1 MLKTEASGERSTL
14 RSASPHRN
22 AYRAEFQALKKAFD
36 QPRQDGDPKQ
46 KDEERAKQPRGR
58 QYGAHVSRIKNMFM
72 QMGTENGGASAKGKA
87 ARDSAPQRL
96 TKPTN
101 FVNRADGSVIKLQPS
116 FGERPG
122 GSNSKFSETRK
133 LFEQSSRRGSPVYPP
148 SGRDKRG
155 SHEHLDDWRG
165 ARSNRGSNDSLD
177 SLCSRTEAASPTVS
191 QLSAVFES
199 ADALQ
204 VGALRRAGAGR
215 ALCSPDGSL
224 RYGEL
229 SEDDGSLRQSPS
241 RGGQGPREARHVLP
255 VSSSSEDLLSPS
267 PLSEAVDA
275 GQGLQGAPQWKEGDE
290 TGGETAA
297 EGDGPHQLRQ
307 VGTATCTEAVG
318 VCTDPTATVTATHN
332 ETPGSVRGEDHKGAR
347 DRTAED
353 SAVAADDQV
362 KEPGEEYS
370 GNERVIFNADGDAC
384 YQGWGESCTDPEDE
398 AYGDEDAS
406 YDPGSEI
413 REIPGLPDEEEE
425 EIPKGRKIRFS
436 TAPMT
441 VFNTYSNE
449 DYDRRN
455 EEVDPVA
462 SSAEYELEKRVEK
475 LELFPVELEKDD
487 DGLGISIIGMGVG
500 ADAGLEKLGIF
511 VKTVIEGGAAERD
524 GRIKVNDQIVEVDGT
539 SLVGVTQSFA
549 ASVLRNTQGV
559 VRFVIGRE
567 RPGQVSEVAQ
577 LISQTLE
584 QERRQREMMEQHYAQ
599 YDADDDETGEYA
611 TDEEE
616 EVGPAMT
623 GGEMTI
629 EVFDL
634 PETEDMFSPS
644 ELDATKL
651 SQKFR
656 ELQIKHTVTEAEIQ
670 KLKNKLQA
678 VEREKQRWEREKSQL
693 RQSIEDNKE
702 RMLKL
707 ESYWIEAQTLCHTVN
722 EHLKETQSQYQAL
735 EKKYNKAKKL
745 IKDFQQKELDFVQ
758 REEAERK
765 KLEDMEKAHLAE
777 IQALQARIA
786 DLETE
791 LMQLM
796 KQNGAQ
802 VNNNNNSAEA
812 RAEARAPEGQSL
824 ARAALCGDLS
834 RAVPETERLDSE
846 ALKARAQLA
855 GKACRQRPSRSLLRD
870 SFSSTE
876 GDDSLERR
884 ASEGCGSP
892 AHGARSSLPPT
903 LRTGSPHS
911 DSGAS
916 SLSPAGADTPPLQQL
931 RKGREEEGSQSPL
944 VSSPSLSQEEKQSR
958 RLHDLGSPLRGSK
971 GKEKEARLSSGN
983 SSTDPSAENSPE
995 KVKSKSPALNDDFSA
1010 SSASSA
1016 DFSGLLVEQ
1025 KVSGRSQTPVLSSD
1039 ESLEMIGDEILDEAH
1054 SPKHHHWQN
1063 RSVLEWNCQQV
1074 SRWLIGLNLEQYV
1087 PEFTAKN
1094 VDGEQLLQVDSSSL
1108 KALGVASSQD
1118 RALIKRKVKDL
1129 KALMEKARRSRE
1141 KLERQREKARRRE
1154 LEQLQK
1160 KARKAGRSSSDP
1172 TEGAAE

>member
-46 KDEERAKQPRGR
+46 KDAERGKQPRGR

-87 ARDSAPQRL
+87 AEDGAPQRL

-101 FVNRADGSVIKLQPS
+101 FVNRTDGSVIKLQPS
-116 FGERPG
+116 FGERAG

-204 VGALRRAGAGR
+204 AGALRRAGAGR

-224 RYGEL
+224 RHSEL
-229 SEDDGSLRQSPS
+229 SEDDGSSRQSPS
-241 RGGQGPREARHVLP
+241 RGGHGRRGARHALP

-267 PLSEAVDA
+267 PLSEAADA
-275 GQGLQGAPQWKEGDE
+275 GQGLPGAPRWKEGDE
-290 TGGETAA
+290 RGAEAA
-297 EGDGPHQLRQ
+297 GEGDGPRQLRQ
-307 VGTATCTEAVG
+307 AGTATCTEAVG
-318 VCTDPTATVTATHN
+318 VCTDPTATASAAQDD
-332 ETPGSVRGEDHKGAR
+332 TPGGARVEDGEDAR
-347 DRTAED
+347 DRTAGD
-353 SAVAADDQV
+353 SAAAADDQV

-398 AYGDEDAS
+398 AYGDDDAS

-413 REIPGLPDEEEE
+413 REIPGLPEEVEE

-678 VEREKQRWEREKSQL
+678 VEREKQRWEKEKSQL

-745 IKDFQQKELDFVQ
+745 IKDFQQKELEFVQ

-812 RAEARAPEGQSL
+812 RAEPRAPEGQSL
-824 ARAALCGDLS
+824 ARAALCGGPGTKLRGCEPVDVFDLS
-834 RAVPETERLDSE
+834 QAVPETERLDSE

-855 GKACRQRPSRSLLRD
+855 GKSCRQRPSRLRKAAAAPP
-870 SFSSTE
+870 TVP
-876 GDDSLERR
+876 GHP
-884 ASEGCGSP
+884 SP
-892 AHGARSSLPPT
+892 A

-944 VSSPSLSQEEKQSR
+944 VSSPSLGQEERQSR

-971 GKEKEARLSSGN
+971 GKEREARLSSGN

-995 KVKSKSPALNDDFSA
+995 KLKSKSPALNDDFSA

-1039 ESLEMIGDEILDEAH
+1039 ESLEMIGDEILDEAQ
-1054 SPKHHHWQN
+1054 SPKPHHWQN

-1172 TEGAAE
+1172 AEGAAE